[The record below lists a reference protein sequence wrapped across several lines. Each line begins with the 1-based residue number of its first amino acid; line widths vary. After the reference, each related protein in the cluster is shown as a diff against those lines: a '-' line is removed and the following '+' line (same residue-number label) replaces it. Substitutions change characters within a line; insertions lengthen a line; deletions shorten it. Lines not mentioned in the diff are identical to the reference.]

1 MNTIKGFF
9 VAAMAAVS
17 FSASATVIMTDGSL
31 EMYNP
36 SETYVPQGVLGPAPE
51 GRWSSFSMGWI
62 YSDPD
67 YLNILTI
74 QMPSD
79 LIGSMEWIVSS
90 AFDGFGIRYADG
102 FLTAGQRVD
111 LPMGGAPAA
120 TATSLFPE
128 FFSMRA
134 QQQIP
139 PIAFGPVTTDTGNGG
154 DPPNPNPVPEPDALA
169 LVGLGLLV
177 TAAVTRRRRKADV

>member
-1 MNTIKGFF
+1 M
-9 VAAMAAVS
+9 AAMAAVS
-17 FSASATVIMTDGSL
+17 LSASAAVIMTDGSL

-36 SETYVPQGVLGPAPE
+36 SETYIPSGVLGPAPE

-62 YSDPD
+62 YSDPS
-67 YLNILTI
+67 YLNILSI

-79 LIGSMEWIVSS
+79 LIGTMEWIVSS

-111 LPMGGAPAA
+111 ILMGGAPAA

-134 QQQIP
+134 SQQIP
-139 PIAFGPVTTDTGNGG
+139 PIAFGPTSTDDGGAGNGGGTG
-154 DPPNPNPVPEPDALA
+154 DPPNPNPVSEPDALA
-169 LVGLGLLV
+169 LIGLGLLA
-177 TAAVTRRRRKADV
+177 TAAVTRRRRRADV